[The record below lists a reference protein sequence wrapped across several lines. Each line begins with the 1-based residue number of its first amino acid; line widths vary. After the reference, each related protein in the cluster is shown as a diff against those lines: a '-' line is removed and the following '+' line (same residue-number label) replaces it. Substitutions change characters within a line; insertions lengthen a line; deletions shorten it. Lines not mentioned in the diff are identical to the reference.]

1 MKIELLQWLY
11 VAIIAP
17 VFGAIGGWIH
27 GIWQRRQGRKR
38 LVGHL
43 SGLPIESKEV
53 LVRFVVEEKH
63 TMRGDPLDP
72 AVRLLFAQGII
83 VKGPGAGAYDAID
96 SYLSIPTKFW
106 NVRDH
111 WLISD
116 PEAMQLYA
124 ESIAQSQ
131 SEPSGT

>member
-27 GIWQRRQGRKR
+27 GIWQKRRARKR
-38 LVGHL
+38 LVSHL
-43 SGLPIESKEV
+43 MGLPIESKEV
-53 LVRFVVEEKH
+53 LVRFIVEEKH

-72 AVRLLFAQGII
+72 AVRLLMAQGII
-83 VKGPGAGAYDAID
+83 VKGPGTGAYDAID
-96 SYLSIPTKFW
+96 AYLSIPSRFW
-106 NVRDH
+106 SVRNH

-116 PEAMQLYA
+116 PEAIQLHS
-124 ESIAQSQ
+124 ELMIQSQ
-131 SEPSGT
+131 PDASGT